1 MGDELRGP
9 NTENDEF
16 FTSYDPPEV
25 KVYFITNGGY
35 SGNKDIYFS
44 GVKNK
49 DRNIWGGAQSA
60 GIEIN
65 TNYDEGSVYIHP
77 DGKTMYFSSKGH
89 DSMGGMTF
97 LSQKL
102 MISDSGES
110 LLIWV
115 IP

>member
-1 MGDELRGP
+1 MMSFLLAMIH
-9 NTENDEF
+9 
-16 FTSYDPPEV
+16 PEV

-49 DRNIWGGAQSA
+49 ERNIWGGAQSA

-97 LSQKL
+97 LFQKL
-102 MISDSGES
+102 MNLDSGES

-115 IP
+115 TP